1 MTRPRLALAL
11 LAAQLALAPASA
23 RAQLSRETASADLP
37 RATASADLPRA
48 TASADLPRET
58 ASLHLS
64 REPASLHLS
73 RAPASLHL
81 SRATAS
87 LHLAQEP
94 APPTASE
101 RDLAYELGVQAE
113 ASGDPARAAAAHE
126 RAYRLTPAA
135 ETGPRLL
142 FLRASVAARLRADDG
157 GEATRVH
164 LCHAQVLLRDYLAD
178 PSLTP
183 ALRGAEQT
191 TLEQIDQRLLAR
203 ASAPACDTLLG
214 LAPPPAPAPT
224 TAPPPAPTA
233 PAPTTTPSTPEGP
246 APPPAA
252 PLTRPLQIAGGVS
265 LGLGVTGL
273 ALLAAGV
280 AVARHANQRGRDHC
294 RAAPTAC
301 VANDNVLRDVEL
313 AGRRGDTLVRV
324 GAVAA
329 SLGIILGVTLLALST
344 RKPAPRRLQLQP
356 GPGLAVRF

>member
-11 LAAQLALAPASA
+11 LAADLALAPASA
-23 RAQLSRETASADLP
+23 RAHLSRETASYNL
-37 RATASADLPRA
+37 S
-48 TASADLPRET
+48 RET
-58 ASLHLS
+58 ASENLS
-64 REPASLHLS
+64 QKPAFDLS
-73 RAPASLHL
+73 
-81 SRATAS
+81 
-87 LHLAQEP
+87 QEP

-157 GEATRVH
+157 SEATRAH

-178 PSLTP
+178 PNLAP

-191 TLEQIDQRLLAR
+191 TLERIDQRLLAR
-203 ASAPACDTLLG
+203 ADAPACDALLG

-224 TAPPPAPTA
+224 SAPPPAATPA
-233 PAPTTTPSTPEGP
+233 PAPTTTPATTTPEGP

-329 SLGIILGVTLLALST
+329 SLGVILGVTLLALSA

-356 GPGLAVRF
+356 AAGLAVRF

>member
-1 MTRPRLALAL
+1 MTRPRLALTL

-23 RAQLSRETASADLP
+23 RAQLSRETAS
-37 RATASADLPRA
+37 
-48 TASADLPRET
+48 EN
-58 ASLHLS
+58 LS
-64 REPASLHLS
+64 RETSSYDLSQRPAFYL
-73 RAPASLHL
+73 AP
-81 SRATAS
+81 
-87 LHLAQEP
+87 EP

-191 TLEQIDQRLLAR
+191 TLERVDQRLLAR
-203 ASAPACDTLLG
+203 PGAPACDTLLG
-214 LAPPPAPAPT
+214 LAPPPAPAIT
-224 TAPPPAPTA
+224 LPPAPTA
-233 PAPTTTPSTPEGP
+233 PAPTTTPTTAPTEGP

-252 PLTRPLQIAGGVS
+252 PLTRPLQVSGGVS

-294 RAAPTAC
+294 RTAPTAC
-301 VANDNVLRDVEL
+301 VANDAVLRDVEL

-329 SLGIILGVTLLALST
+329 SLGIILGVTLLALSA
-344 RKPAPRRLQLQP
+344 RKPAPRRLQLLP

>member
-23 RAQLSRETASADLP
+23 RAQLSRETASADP
-37 RATASADLPRA
+37 SRAAFSYDLSQAAASSDL
-48 TASADLPRET
+48 SRET
-58 ASLHLS
+58 AFYYLAQ
-64 REPASLHLS
+64 RPASLDLAQ
-73 RAPASLHL
+73 RPAF
-81 SRATAS
+81 
-87 LHLAQEP
+87 HLAQEP

-191 TLEQIDQRLLAR
+191 TLERVDQRLLAR
-203 ASAPACDTLLG
+203 PGAPACDTLLG
-214 LAPPPAPAPT
+214 LAPPPAPT
-224 TAPPPAPTA
+224 TTPPPAPTA
-233 PAPTTTPSTPEGP
+233 PAPTPTPTTTTTTPEGP

-252 PLTRPLQIAGGVS
+252 PLTRPLQISGGVS

-344 RKPAPRRLQLQP
+344 RKPAPRRLQHQP